1 MKRVLIFIISLPIV
15 MGLDLL
21 LGYLLNTIALAGI
34 IFIPYFIGGLIYLI
48 DKEEKQNDGST
59 S

>member
-1 MKRVLIFIISLPIV
+1 

-21 LGYLLNTIALAGI
+21 LAYVLNTITLAGI

-48 DKEEKQNDGST
+48 DKEEKQNDGTT